1 MNLPHANN
9 LDLLLAAG
17 IMLALGFVL
26 WLESVRWSRALVTL
40 LMAGLGA
47 YMGFLAPVLWHP
59 DLARLTTIIIGIV
72 LGVVLGAVGFRLIQ
86 ALLAGCLL
94 AALLGGALAWHDGAF
109 SMPAPAVA
117 AHGGKSSPLHVAS
130 PPAATRQSRPAGIG
144 RGENPPPSPPLW
156 KRIKDAK
163 YVWGDIKRLPKT
175 ERSEVLSL
183 AAGAMLVAV
192 LAGLIFP
199 LVTSLVIGA
208 WLGPLLVLLSLALFA
223 LRFQPTL
230 VEWSWAHLH
239 PLWIYA
245 GCGVLGMAIQYRHIH
260 RYIRRGM
267 PKGKTTDKGGQKK
280 PQRDASTG
288 V

>member
-1 MNLPHANN
+1 MNLSHANN

-17 IMLALGFVL
+17 AMLTLGFVL

-47 YMGFLAPVLWHP
+47 YIGFLAPALWHP
-59 DLARLTTIIIGIV
+59 DLARLTTVIIGIV

-109 SMPAPAVA
+109 SAVA
-117 AHGGKSSPLHVAS
+117 AHDGKSSPLRVAS
-130 PPAATRQSRPAGIG
+130 PPAATRQATHRSRLAGIG
-144 RGENPPPSPPLW
+144 RGEKPHPSPPLW
-156 KRIKDAK
+156 KRTIEAK
-163 YVWGDIKRLPKT
+163 YVWGNIERLPKT
-175 ERSEVLSL
+175 QRSEVLAL

-192 LAGLIFP
+192 LVGLIFP

-208 WLGPLLVLLSLALFA
+208 WLGSLLVLLSLALFA
-223 LRFQPTL
+223 LRLQPTF
-230 VEWSWAHLH
+230 VEWSWEHLH

-267 PKGKTTDKGGQKK
+267 PTGKTDKGGQKK
-280 PQRDASTG
+280 PPRDAAPG